1 MDTWVWIV
9 IAVVV
14 VLVAL
19 GIWFVTQAS
28 RRRALQERFG
38 PEYERTLARTSG
50 RSEAEEDLRARQ
62 ERVERLELRP
72 LSGADRDRF
81 TAEWTKVQA
90 EFVDEPVEA
99 VADADRLIQQVME
112 RRGYPVADFD
122 RRAADLSVEHPN
134 VVENYRSAHS
144 IAVKETRGDGADTE
158 ALRKAMVHYRS
169 LFDELL
175 VVEDGAD
182 HRS

>member
-1 MDTWVWIV
+1 
-9 IAVVV
+9 
-14 VLVAL
+14 
-19 GIWFVTQAS
+19 
-28 RRRALQERFG
+28 
-38 PEYERTLARTSG
+38 
-50 RSEAEEDLRARQ
+50 
-62 ERVERLELRP
+62 
-72 LSGADRDRF
+72 
-81 TAEWTKVQA
+81 VQA

-175 VVEDGAD
+175 VVDDGPD
-182 HRS
+182 RRS